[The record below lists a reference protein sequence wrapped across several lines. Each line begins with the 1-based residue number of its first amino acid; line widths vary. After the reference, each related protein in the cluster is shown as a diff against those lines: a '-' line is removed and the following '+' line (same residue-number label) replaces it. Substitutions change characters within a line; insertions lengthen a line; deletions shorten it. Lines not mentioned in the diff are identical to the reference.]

1 MARPQPH
8 PRPRHHRYSTQRRSP
23 NVILPLPW
31 WRRVWNTR
39 NSSQNRCH
47 RCSVSLISPNGW
59 RRPMTTTHKPYP
71 SSVCLRITRRCNAA
85 CSFCQAP
92 NTSRAELTLDQI
104 RILSETFAS
113 AGVLSIK
120 LSGGE
125 PTVRPDLPDI
135 IVAVN
140 AAGPKVVITT
150 NGIRISDEVLD
161 AVVRHSAEF
170 KFSIHRPDMTNDD
183 VLRVRSFE
191 RIIANLA
198 SCRRRK
204 IPFALNTVV
213 TSRTIK
219 LMDDMARFALQ
230 QGARKISFIPVL
242 PRGRAAAS
250 DQDGIDAKDLAHVRA
265 QVTALRRY
273 YGDRI
278 KVSCIDIRLR
288 DYWVVEN

>member
-1 MARPQPH
+1 
-8 PRPRHHRYSTQRRSP
+8 
-23 NVILPLPW
+23 
-31 WRRVWNTR
+31 
-39 NSSQNRCH
+39 
-47 RCSVSLISPNGW
+47 
-59 RRPMTTTHKPYP
+59 
-71 SSVCLRITRRCNAA
+71 
-85 CSFCQAP
+85 
-92 NTSRAELTLDQI
+92 LTLDQI
-104 RILSETFAS
+104 RILSEAFAA

-135 IVAVN
+135 IAAVN

-183 VLRVRSFE
+183 VLRIRSFE

-198 SCRRRK
+198 CCRRRK

-250 DQDGIDAKDLAHVRA
+250 DQDGIDAKDLALVRA
-265 QVTALRRY
+265 QVTALHRY

-288 DYWVVEN
+288 DYWVVENDGSLWIERSNEGLDARVCGYDELAQNLLISKL

>member
-1 MARPQPH
+1 
-8 PRPRHHRYSTQRRSP
+8 
-23 NVILPLPW
+23 
-31 WRRVWNTR
+31 
-39 NSSQNRCH
+39 
-47 RCSVSLISPNGW
+47 
-59 RRPMTTTHKPYP
+59 MTTTHKPYP

-92 NTSRAELTLDQI
+92 NTSRAELTVDQI
-104 RILSETFAS
+104 RMLSETFAS

-135 IVAVN
+135 IAVIS
-140 AAGPKVVITT
+140 AVGPKVVITT

-161 AVVRHSAEF
+161 TAVRHGAEF
-170 KFSIHRPDMTNDD
+170 KFSVHRPDMTNDD
-183 VLRVRSFE
+183 VLRVSSFE
-191 RIIANLA
+191 RIIGNLA
-198 SCRRRK
+198 SCRRRE

-219 LMDDMARFALQ
+219 LMDDMARFALE

-250 DQDGIDAKDLAHVRA
+250 DQDGIDAKDLAVVRG
-265 QVTALRRY
+265 QVAALRRY

-288 DYWVVEN
+288 DYWVVENDGSLWIERSKEGLDARVCGYDELVAQNLLISKL